1 MARVDT
7 HSRVVAWLKVAL
19 PLAALAVLATLFLL
33 ADRIDPD
40 DAIPYADV
48 DVEDRARTP
57 RMTAPTYAGLTSD
70 GSALTLTADE
80 ARPATSATSA
90 VALGMTL
97 ALDTPDGA
105 RTEVVAASA
114 VIDDRTRMLHLTG
127 GVVATTSAGYR
138 IVTDGVSANLDRSAL
153 ESSGPVTATGPAGKI
168 TADHFSL
175 RQADQAAGT
184 YVLVFNGAVKLVYLP
199 GGAASP

>member
-19 PLAALAVLATLFLL
+19 PLAALAILATLFML
-33 ADRIDPD
+33 ADRIDPN
-40 DAIPYADV
+40 DAIPYAEV
-48 DVEDRARTP
+48 DVEERARTP
-57 RMTAPTYAGLTSD
+57 RMTEPTYAGLTSD
-70 GSALTLTADE
+70 GSALTLTADQ
-80 ARPATSATSA
+80 ARPATATTSA
-90 VALGMTL
+90 VATGMTL

-114 VIDDRTRMLHLTG
+114 VIDDPARKVQLSG

-153 ESSGPVTATGPAGKI
+153 ESTGPVSATGPAGKI
-168 TADHFSL
+168 TADRFSL
-175 RQADQAAGT
+175 HQADKAAGT

-199 GGAASP
+199 GSPASP